1 MNIKKLS
8 YDTLSV
14 YLAAIQDIDR
24 SRRERERK
32 TVAALARHA
41 LSDCGELCH
50 LPSSGAPYV
59 SNVEASISISH
70 SRQTAALA
78 VGLPGQSIGVDIES
92 PREQLL
98 NVASRVLSEREL
110 AIYGSD
116 LHGLL
121 AAWTLKEATYKAAGV
136 PGLYFRRYILLPD
149 GPEAGASVCADRRNF
164 KIATCTEIDGEWL
177 SLVYLPV

>member
-50 LPSSGAPYV
+50 LPSGAPYV
-59 SNVEASISISH
+59 RNVEASISISH

-136 PGLYFRRYILLPD
+136 PGLDFRRDILLPD
-149 GPEAGASVCADRRNF
+149 VPEAGASVCADRRSF
-164 KIATCTEIDGEWL
+164 RIATCTEIDGEWL
-177 SLVYLPV
+177 SLVYLSV

>member
-8 YDTLSV
+8 YDALSV

-50 LPSSGAPYV
+50 LPSGAPYV

-98 NVASRVLSEREL
+98 NVAARVLSEREL
-110 AIYGSD
+110 AIYGSRRPRTKPPAYPA
-116 LHGLL
+116 LTSGATSCFPTPPKPEPRYAPTG
-121 AAWTLKEATYKAAGV
+121 AASESPPAPK
-136 PGLYFRRYILLPD
+136 
-149 GPEAGASVCADRRNF
+149 
-164 KIATCTEIDGEWL
+164 
-177 SLVYLPV
+177 

>member
-8 YDTLSV
+8 YDTLCV
-14 YLAAIQDIDR
+14 YLAAVQDIDR

-50 LPSSGAPYV
+50 LPSGAPYV

-98 NVASRVLSEREL
+98 NVAARVLSEREL

-121 AAWTLKEATYKAAGV
+121 AAWT
-136 PGLYFRRYILLPD
+136 
-149 GPEAGASVCADRRNF
+149 
-164 KIATCTEIDGEWL
+164 
-177 SLVYLPV
+177 